1 MEVILLDKVGKL
13 GNIGDKVSVKAGF
26 GRNYLLPQGK
36 AVSATPKNI
45 AEFEERRAGL
55 EAAAA
60 AKKAEAEARAAKLA
74 ELNVTIAANAGD
86 EGKLFGSIGTRDIA
100 EAITAAGVEVAKSEV
115 RLPEGVLREVG
126 QFDIDV
132 QLHPEGTDLST
143 ALPAWL
149 GASLRHADDGLPC
162 AAELPRHGAA
172 LREQLA
178 ESSELYFEELAHS
191 VLGFHTPGRP
201 LETAWKR
208 ALFLRCCSVLGIPD
222 NRTQMVSAGE
232 KLWLSRTKPPAGDL
246 FAWCATDSA
255 GAPIDWRRSGY
266 RPAGH
271 PRRRVPQAAHLLGAI
286 AATPLAEFQNAP
298 PRPLGASLWGCSPA
312 LGAQMRRVLHGT
324 ALLPALWVLAT
335 LSGRHRR
342 AGEIRRAWLA
352 APLPPAPQARKAFV
366 QAGITLGPAGGK
378 GATHLWRTLC
388 GHRLCACCRVGNAC
402 GVPPRS

>member
-1 MEVILLDKVGKL
+1 MKRELALQQLWLQKGVALTNLRDSEGGRVDVIETGLWNRGDGPDFLDASVCVGGVVCRGDVEIHLRSADWYAHGHHRDPAYNRVVLHVGLDVPARPLLRLDG
-13 GNIGDKVSVKAGF
+13 
-26 GRNYLLPQGK
+26 
-36 AVSATPKNI
+36 TPI
-45 AEFEERRAGL
+45 
-55 EAAAA
+55 
-60 AKKAEAEARAAKLA
+60 
-74 ELNVTIAANAGD
+74 
-86 EGKLFGSIGTRDIA
+86 
-100 EAITAAGVEVAKSEV
+100 
-115 RLPEGVLREVG
+115 PC
-126 QFDIDV
+126 
-132 QLHPEGTDLST
+132 TDLST

-172 LREQLA
+172 LREQLT

-255 GAPIDWRRSGY
+255 GTPIDWRRSGS

-286 AATPLAEFQNAP
+286 AATPLAQFQNAP
-298 PRPLGASLWGCSPA
+298 PRPLGASLWGSSPA

-388 GHRLCACCRVGNAC
+388 SHRLCARCRVGNAC